1 MLDVWMAIK
10 EGAAAALIFAIIYG
24 LAILAIHYSKED

>member
-24 LAILAIHYSKED
+24 LALLAIYYNEKD